1 MTEGTGFEDLCIDA
15 AIIRGLRDLGYEQPL
30 PVQLACLEPIRQG
43 RHVSVRSK
51 TGSGKTAGFGIPIL
65 EKLDTKASGPE
76 LLVLAPTRELAA
88 QIGKELAAIGRHCKI
103 RVVMVYGG
111 ASINNQIK
119 AIKAG
124 AHVVVGTPGRLLD
137 LIRRKV
143 LKPMHF
149 KTVVLD
155 EADEMLS
162 MGFYEDV
169 TKLMDACE
177 NCRQVIILSASLSED
192 TGRLIDR
199 YTTDILRI
207 DLSADRLSVSGIDNV
222 FYTIGDELPRHHY
235 LLHVLAVEKPESA
248 IVFVNTRSD
257 ASLVA
262 TLMAREGLKAE
273 MISGELP
280 QTERERVM
288 AAIRSGELRYLVATD
303 LASRGIDI
311 SDLSHVINY
320 SLPED
325 PTIFLHRVGRTGRVD
340 KKGTSISMVSGRR
353 LRTLGVLERQFDI
366 QFEER
371 KFPPVEQ
378 MIKGRTDAQLES
390 LIQAADAAICDGY
403 LVPARAVLEHQQ
415 AVQII
420 AYLLKRHADQVHD
433 EQRTAANR
441 PQQRP
446 RRGRPRSDRKGGSK
460 RKPKRRR

>member
-1 MTEGTGFEDLCIDA
+1 
-15 AIIRGLRDLGYEQPL
+15 
-30 PVQLACLEPIRQG
+30 
-43 RHVSVRSK
+43 
-51 TGSGKTAGFGIPIL
+51 
-65 EKLDTKASGPE
+65 
-76 LLVLAPTRELAA
+76 LAPTRELAA
-88 QIGKELAAIGRHCKI
+88 QIGNELAAIGRHRKI

-111 ASINNQIK
+111 ASINTQIK
-119 AIKAG
+119 AIRAG

-137 LIRRKV
+137 LMRRKV
-143 LKPMHF
+143 LQPQHF

-177 NCRQVIILSASLSED
+177 SCKQVILLSSSLSED
-192 TGRLIDR
+192 AGRLIDR
-199 YTTDILRI
+199 YTTDVLRI
-207 DLSADRLSVSGIDNV
+207 DLSTDRLSVSGIENV
-222 FYTIGDELPRHHY
+222 FYAIGDELPRHHY
-235 LLHVLAVEKPESA
+235 LLHVLAVEQPESA

-366 QFEER
+366 SFEER

-415 AVQII
+415 AVQIV

-441 PQQRP
+441 PQPRP
-446 RRGRPRSDRKGGSK
+446 RRGRPRNGRSKSPRPGGTK